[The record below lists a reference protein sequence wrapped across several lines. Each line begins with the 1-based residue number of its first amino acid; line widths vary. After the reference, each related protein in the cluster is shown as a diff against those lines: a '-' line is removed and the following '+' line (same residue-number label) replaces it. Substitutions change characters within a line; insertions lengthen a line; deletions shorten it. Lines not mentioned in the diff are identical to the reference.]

1 MPRPGPYP
9 SGVVPR
15 AQARAGAA
23 AILAG
28 LLLAASSAVGALAGG
43 PVATVAPSV
52 IGSATAG
59 KELSGLSGSWAGFG
73 AITYRFR
80 WYRCNAAG
88 ANCAS
93 IAGAASPTFSL
104 GNADVGKTLG
114 LTVYATDSTGTTAA
128 YASLVGPIAPRRPLL
143 ESTAQPVVTGPPV
156 AGKVIQ
162 VTTGTWSPV
171 PAGLS
176 YQWERCNANGRVCA
190 AIANANRSDY
200 TPTTR
205 RPRTRAARDRPG
217 RERRHDAGR
226 LQHRDPRRRRR
237 LGAGPAP
244 TIGPSVTGYAIEG
257 QALSA
262 QAGIWKGVGSVLFAF
277 RWYRCDADGG
287 GCRPIPNA
295 TQSIYTTTPKDVG
308 ATVGLSLTAS
318 DSTGQAL
325 AYASLVGPVAAAS
338 APLTPTTSPTIS
350 GTARVGGTLSADYG
364 TWSTRPSV
372 FTVSWLR
379 CNRNGRLCS
388 PVAGATGP
396 AYRPTA
402 ADRGHTLVVA
412 VAATAAG
419 ASQAAL
425 SAATAPIVG

>member
-1 MPRPGPYP
+1 M
-9 SGVVPR
+9 
-15 AQARAGAA
+15 
-23 AILAG
+23 
-28 LLLAASSAVGALAGG
+28 SSAAGALAGG

-73 AITYRFR
+73 AVTYRFF

-93 IAGAASPTFSL
+93 ITGADSPTFAL
-104 GNADVGKTLG
+104 GNTDVGKTLG
-114 LTVYATDSTGTTAA
+114 LTVEATDSTGTTSA

-143 ESTAQPVVTGPPV
+143 ESTAQPIVTGPPV

-176 YQWERCNANGRVCA
+176 YQWERCNTNGRICA
-190 AIANANRSDY
+190 AIANANRSAY
-200 TPTTR
+200 TLTNADVGHALLAIVQAENGGTMQDAFS
-205 RPRTRAARDRPG
+205 TATPG
-217 RERRHDAGR
+217 VVAGPV
-226 LQHRDPRRRRR
+226 Q
-237 LGAGPAP
+237 GPAP
-244 TIGPSVTGYAIEG
+244 TIGPSVAGYAIEG

-262 QAGIWKGVGSVLFAF
+262 EPGIWKGVGSVLFAF

-295 TQSIYTTTPKDVG
+295 TQAIYTTTPKDVG

-318 DSTGQAL
+318 DSIGQAL
-325 AYASLVGPVAAAS
+325 AYASLVGPVAAAT
-338 APLTPTTSPTIS
+338 AALTPTTLPTIS
-350 GTARVGGTLSADYG
+350 GTARVGGSLSADYG
-364 TWSTRPSV
+364 TWSARPSGY
-372 FTVSWLR
+372 TVSWLR

-388 PVAGATGP
+388 PIGGASGP

-402 ADRGHTLVVA
+402 ADRGHTLVIA